1 MKIDVHKQFNMS
13 YIDNIVKNN
22 IQRRNEKEVYMNTL
36 KKEVNFTNFFT
47 EDDEKG
53 FTSKE
58 LFLDEIHSLGRYDI
72 QKIEDFFEKVSQ
84 KAGLYISPFPQAMN
98 GKEMEYYSVRP
109 ISKNVIRAYML
120 PAITGMK
127 KLIECYAA
135 DYYNFELSLKDLY
148 EHANA

>member
-1 MKIDVHKQFNMS
+1 MS
-13 YIDNIVKNN
+13 IIEVITKKND
-22 IQRRNEKEVYMNTL
+22 QKRAEKEEYMKTL

-47 EDDEKG
+47 DDDENG

-58 LFLDEIHSLGRYDI
+58 VFLNEIHSLGRYDI

-84 KAGLYISPFPQAMN
+84 KDRLYISPFPQGMS

-109 ISKNVIRAYML
+109 ISKNVKRSYML

-127 KLIECYAA
+127 KLIDSYAS
-135 DYYNFELSLKDLY
+135 DYYNFALSLGELY
-148 EHANA
+148 EHANG